1 LKVWQDYTQGKQKYS
16 QLAEK
21 YNCSMRTIQRRID
34 SIQTEHQ
41 TNFPSVANVLMD
53 TTYFGRKLGVMVF
66 KDSLTDTILFNPNY
80 AIDFD
85 EGKG

>member
-1 LKVWQDYTQGKQKYS
+1 
-16 QLAEK
+16 
-21 YNCSMRTIQRRID
+21 MRTIQRRID